1 LATDLERLV
10 VQLSA
15 DVKGYERGLARARGV
30 TNREFNGIEK
40 RATTLNRKLNDV
52 GKNAGR
58 SFTAPLAGIGS
69 ALAVAEVIKYA
80 DAWTVAG
87 NKIAA
92 AGAVSGRAGRDLSGI
107 TDIANATRTGITE
120 TADLYAK
127 LLRST
132 KDVAKNEEE
141 VARATEIVN
150 KAFKAGGAAA
160 QEQSAGILQLS
171 QALGSGIL
179 QGDELRSI
187 RENAPLLA
195 QAIADEFGV
204 TIGALKDLG
213 SQGALTADRVFKAIL
228 KAQPQIEKAFSV
240 TNATIADSF
249 TKIENQ
255 FIRYIGQTN
264 EGLGASQRLTAG
276 LKLLAD
282 NFDAVADT
290 AIAFA
295 SILGAALLG
304 RSIGNMIA
312 SIGLGI
318 AAIKKLYT
326 AFKALRTVGAAGLLG
341 ATSGAAG
348 PIGAAIAVGALA
360 AGVAITHFQLKAAE
374 AEERSKRVAAELEK
388 MGITAHQAAEG
399 VDDTALSLDKISK
412 GDAARSLRDINDELD
427 RMRGGGGPGSL
438 GNELGSIAEQARAQ
452 TRGLVGFFSTSEIDK
467 TALDQIAQL
476 ADDVR
481 DGKIAADEALKT
493 LRAMAD
499 TEISRPV
506 YDLNKALQVSIT
518 LFRDLQTAQKMKAE
532 TPGVR
537 VLTLS
542 KQLEKDTK
550 DYATAA
556 EQVRKAAQDALD
568 RLNQV
573 RDVFG
578 NDPAF
583 QAQVTA
589 LETVRDSLDGTAEG
603 SNKAKAALQALAD
616 SDPGFAGLAAKL
628 NPLLDKLGE
637 IGAAI
642 KKAAEGLFQLNR
654 VDGPTKFM
662 PREGVQAEQEARKQ
676 AATTNFLRE
685 RTAKSAGKYE
695 AWTVIGRTSEGR
707 LIVVNPDEGLSTE
720 LTQTVEDPRGGFMNV
735 PTLFSGKP
743 VPIEEAVDKIIKNGF
758 KDPETGRAIENFKT
772 VDAAVKAAQARSASL
787 SSDPKFIEAD
797 RKFTEVTDPE
807 LAERTQKILKAAEEV
822 GVSITEAAA
831 KIQAGTELS
840 TEKLKKGVDSA
851 IDSFVDHVVN
861 AESGGNPNAKNPRS
875 SATGLGQFIESTW
888 LRLFRENFPD
898 RAASMSNAA
907 ILAMRTDAQTSRTLI
922 EAYARQNADI
932 LQKAGISVDEA
943 ALQLA
948 HFLGPGGAMKVLQAA
963 PGTPVAD
970 VLSPDAI
977 KANPEILGGGAT
989 VDDVRG
995 YAERRAGMNTVLARE
1010 NELRE
1015 KNRDIVAEM
1024 ISQGQE
1030 ETARIQLET
1039 SLVGAS
1045 NAEREKEMFIFER
1058 LNELHRQGIPLTD
1071 ELRAKVEEEA
1081 NARFNAVSAYDATTE
1096 AADRL
1101 KEKQEELKAVQ
1112 EEVSYAFQGALKGF
1126 ISDLVHGKSATEA
1139 LYNAVSQLADRLLDI
1154 ALDQIFKSL
1163 FSGGAGAAG
1172 GLFGGLFGGF
1182 AAGGYTG
1189 DGGKNQ
1195 PKGVVHGGEYVFSKK
1210 ATSRIGVANLEA
1222 MHKAARRGYAE
1233 GGYVLPRIGGT
1244 GGVAQAGAA
1253 APNVDARTTV
1263 INRFDAPS
1271 FLSEALAHPE
1281 GAKTI
1286 LNVIR
1291 AQPAVFRQALQG

>member
-1 LATDLERLV
+1 MATDLERLV

-40 RATTLNRKLNDV
+40 RATTLNRKLNDI
-52 GKNAGR
+52 GKGAGR
-58 SFTAPLAGIGS
+58 SFAAPVAGIGS
-69 ALAVAEVIKYA
+69 ALAIAEVIKYA
-80 DAWTVAG
+80 DAWTTAE

-92 AGAVSGRAGRDLSGI
+92 AGAVAGRAGRDLSGI
-107 TDIANATRTGITE
+107 TDIANATRAGITE

-160 QEQSAGILQLS
+160 QEQAAGVLQLG
-171 QALGSGIL
+171 QALGSGVL

-187 RENAPLLA
+187 RENAPLIA

-204 TIGALKDLG
+204 TIGKLKDLG
-213 SQGALTADRVFKAIL
+213 AEGALTSDRVFKAIL

-264 EGLGASQRLTAG
+264 EGLGASKRLTAG
-276 LKLLAD
+276 LNLLAD
-282 NFDAVADT
+282 NFDATADT

-318 AAIKKLYT
+318 GALKKLYS

-360 AGVAITHFQLKAAE
+360 AGAAITHFQLKAAE
-374 AEERSKRVAAELEK
+374 AEERSKRVAAEMEK
-388 MGITAHQAAEG
+388 MGITSHQAAAG
-399 VDDTALSLDKISK
+399 VDETALSLEKISK

-427 RMRGGGGPGSL
+427 RMRGGGLPGSL
-438 GNELGSIAEQARAQ
+438 GNELGSIAEKARAQ
-452 TRGLVGFFSTSEIDK
+452 TRGLVGFFSTSAIDN
-467 TALDQIAQL
+467 TALDQIAKL

-493 LRAMAD
+493 LQAMAD

-506 YDLNKALQVSIT
+506 YDLNKALQVSIA

-550 DYATAA
+550 DYAAA
-556 EQVRKAAQDALD
+556 ADQVRKAAQDALD

-628 NPLLDKLGE
+628 NPLLDRLGE

-642 KKAAEGLFQLNR
+642 KTAAEGLFQLNR

-676 AATTNFLRE
+676 AQTTNFLRE

-797 RKFTEVTDPE
+797 RKYTEVTDPD

-822 GVSITEAAA
+822 GVAISEAAA
-831 KIQAGTELS
+831 KIQAESELAAEKAAKDIQKSAEAS
-840 TEKLKKGVDSA
+840 TEAAFKLIADRESFRSTPYKDNDGKLRVGFGSDTVTLSDNSIQKVVSGMTITMADATRDLDRRIEEFQRGIKSDIGAPRFSEFNDDQQAVLTSIAYNYGSLPDRIIKAIKEGTTEDIYNAIKGLGGDNQG
-851 IDSFVDHVVN
+851 INRNRRN
-861 AESGGNPNAKNPRS
+861 AEAEQFLSGAPAGIREEITQRQEQLKYIQES
-875 SATGLGQFIESTW
+875 SAA
-888 LRLFRENFPD
+888 
-898 RAASMSNAA
+898 RA
-907 ILAMRTDAQTSRTLI
+907 
-922 EAYARQNADI
+922 
-932 LQKAGISVDEA
+932 
-943 ALQLA
+943 
-948 HFLGPGGAMKVLQAA
+948 
-963 PGTPVAD
+963 
-970 VLSPDAI
+970 
-977 KANPEILGGGAT
+977 
-989 VDDVRG
+989 
-995 YAERRAGMNTVLARE
+995 
-1010 NELRE
+1010 
-1015 KNRDIVAEM
+1015 
-1024 ISQGQE
+1024 E
-1030 ETARIQLET
+1030 ETAGINAET
-1039 SLVGAS
+1039 SMMSAS
-1045 NAEREKEMFIFER
+1045 NAERERER
-1058 LNELHRQGIPLTD
+1058 FVREALNDLQKQGIVVTD
-1071 ELRAKVEEEA
+1071 EMRASIEA
-1081 NARFNAVSAYDATTE
+1081 EADARFNAVSAYDAATE

-1163 FSGGAGAAG
+1163 FSGGTGAAG
-1172 GLFGGLFGGF
+1172 GLLGGLFGGF

-1210 ATSRIGVANLEA
+1210 ATNRIGVANLEA
-1222 MHKAARRGYAE
+1222 MHKAARRGYAQ
-1233 GGYVLPRIGGT
+1233 GGYVLPRIGGA
-1244 GGVAQAGAA
+1244 GGMAQAGAA

-1271 FLSEALAHPE
+1271 FLSEALAHPD